1 MSRSSVEWYKQ
12 PHKVEANF
20 APMISLP
27 QPAQLINGVYTTVVQ
42 PFGIPPLPYG
52 SSASQPFKPIP
63 LTGKHAFLIIGIA
76 VEKHPNLTYL
86 LSLLDDLGDDDDNED
101 PSARSNVLPMHG
113 SSSNYN
119 MNTLLH
125 SNILESEYFR
135 ALYQL
140 KTYHE
145 VIDEIYR
152 SVQHVEAWQV
162 GTSRIPSTC
171 FCLLLKFMLMKLTFK
186 QMKGILETEDC
197 PYVRAVG
204 LLYLR
209 YTCPPKDLWKWYEPF
224 LEDGEEINPS
234 ADPSI
239 SMTIG
244 EYCIKLLTEMQY
256 YGTTLPRIPVPI
268 ERKMKVMLL
277 LLDEKKRR
285 RRTNQRSQD
294 LGLFCEGAKVRA
306 IYGDEEN
313 EPCWYD
319 AVIDSVDADRANKYW
334 VTFPE
339 YGNSECVDLGDMELL
354 PDKEKESAGDN
365 KDEKLHTRRSA
376 DRDNRE
382 RSNSRKRDRHD
393 RDDESSNTGRDR
405 SKDRDRRRDVKKS
418 SRDGDRG
425 RDRRDEK
432 SSRRKDSRSRS
443 RSEGRGGRDR
453 DRRGSSRDRKSD
465 RSGRDK
471 DRRDERSRGS
481 RSRSEA
487 RDDVKEV
494 QEESLMEKVMKLQRD
509 ASAAVGRNY
518 GNRPVSYKG
527 SLALKV
533 DRYTVRKKSQSPE
546 RRRGG
551 GGGGGGGVKRRSRS
565 RSPRNGGNG
574 HGNGTEK
581 SAMITT
587 EVSREQLDRMK
598 RLREQYGDASSR
610 L

>member
-1 MSRSSVEWYKQ
+1 
-12 PHKVEANF
+12 
-20 APMISLP
+20 
-27 QPAQLINGVYTTVVQ
+27 
-42 PFGIPPLPYG
+42 
-52 SSASQPFKPIP
+52 
-63 LTGKHAFLIIGIA
+63 
-76 VEKHPNLTYL
+76 
-86 LSLLDDLGDDDDNED
+86 
-101 PSARSNVLPMHG
+101 
-113 SSSNYN
+113 

-171 FCLLLKFMLMKLTFK
+171 FCLLLKFMLMKLTYK

-224 LEDGEEINPS
+224 LEDEEEINPS

-244 EYCIKLLTEMQY
+244 EYCIKLLTDMQY
-256 YGTTLPRIPVPI
+256 FGTTLPRIPVPI

-285 RRTNQRSQD
+285 RRTNQRPQE
-294 LGLFCEGAKVRA
+294 LGLFCEGAKIRA
-306 IYGDEEN
+306 IYGDDEN
-313 EPCWYD
+313 EPCWYE
-319 AVIDSVDADRANKYW
+319 AIIDSLDVDNTNKYW

-339 YGNSECVDLGDMELL
+339 YGNTECVDIGDMEII
-354 PDKEKESAGDN
+354 PDEKEKEKEKEKGEKDSSRNKNNNRDRSTSRSKDN
-365 KDEKLHTRRSA
+365 SRNNRDSGRDRNRDKSRDRSKGRDK
-376 DRDNRE
+376 DRDSRK
-382 RSNSRKRDRHD
+382 RSNSRERQ
-393 RDDESSNTGRDR
+393 RDR
-405 SKDRDRRRDVKKS
+405 SRDRDNDSNGRDKSSKSSKDTNNDRDRDRDRKDDKKS
-418 SRDGDRG
+418 
-425 RDRRDEK
+425 K
-432 SSRRKDSRSRS
+432 RKNSRSRS
-443 RSEGRGGRDR
+443 RSKGRDNRGESRSERDTDDRRGGGERGRDKRDNDRRDDRDSNRGRDR
-453 DRRGSSRDRKSD
+453 DRDRD
-465 RSGRDK
+465 
-471 DRRDERSRGS
+471 S
-481 RSRSEA
+481 RSRSQATDTKEI
-487 RDDVKEV
+487 KEV
-494 QEESLMEKVMKLQRD
+494 AHEETLMEKVMKLQRD

-518 GNRPVSYKG
+518 GNRPASYKG

-546 RRRGG
+546 RRRAGG
-551 GGGGGGGVKRRSRS
+551 GGGGGGKRLGRSRS
-565 RSPRNGGNG
+565 RSPGRSNGGSNRNNG
-574 HGNGTEK
+574 ERGGEE
-581 SAMITT
+581 SSMMRVEI
-587 EVSREQLDRMK
+587 SREQQDRMK

-610 L
+610 

>member
-1 MSRSSVEWYKQ
+1 
-12 PHKVEANF
+12 
-20 APMISLP
+20 
-27 QPAQLINGVYTTVVQ
+27 
-42 PFGIPPLPYG
+42 
-52 SSASQPFKPIP
+52 
-63 LTGKHAFLIIGIA
+63 
-76 VEKHPNLTYL
+76 
-86 LSLLDDLGDDDDNED
+86 
-101 PSARSNVLPMHG
+101 MHG

-171 FCLLLKFMLMKLTFK
+171 FCLLLKFMLMKLTYK

-209 YTCPPKDLWKWYEPF
+209 YTCPPKDLWKWYLPF
-224 LEDGEEINPS
+224 LEDEEEINPS
-234 ADPSI
+234 ADPSVT
-239 SMTIG
+239 MNIG

-256 YGTTLPRIPVPI
+256 FGTTLPRIPVPI

-277 LLDEKKRR
+277 LLDEKKKRR
-285 RRTNQRSQD
+285 KTNQRSLD

-319 AVIDSVDADRANKYW
+319 ALIDSIDPDTANKFW

-339 YGNSECVDLGDMELL
+339 YGNSECVDLGDMELIHDKA
-354 PDKEKESAGDN
+354 PEKEKIENGSHKEKDQGSKQSSRRSSERDRNGRDRSGSRRRDRHSRDRESEAEG
-365 KDEKLHTRRSA
+365 RRRGSSA
-376 DRDNRE
+376 DRDRG
-382 RSNSRKRDRHD
+382 RV
-393 RDDESSNTGRDR
+393 RDR
-405 SKDRDRRRDVKKS
+405 SRDRDGGKKKDDRSSRDRDRERKS
-418 SRDGDRG
+418 D
-425 RDRRDEK
+425 K
-432 SSRRKDSRSRS
+432 RRKDSRSRS
-443 RSEGRGGRDR
+443 RSRSRGRDR
-453 DRRGSSRDRKSD
+453 
-465 RSGRDK
+465 GRNEDSNGGRNNK
-471 DRRDERSRGS
+471 DRRDDRSKGS
-481 RSRSEA
+481 PAKSEA
-487 RDDVKEV
+487 GEEV
-494 QEESLMEKVMKLQRD
+494 HEESLMEKVMKLQRD

-546 RRRGG
+546 RRRGHG
-551 GGGGGGGVKRRSRS
+551 GGGGGGGRRVSRS
-565 RSPRNGGNG
+565 TSPKNRNGRGG
-574 HGNGTEK
+574 SIVE
-581 SAMITT
+581 SAMMKT

-598 RLREQYGDASSR
+598 RLREQYGDASAR
-610 L
+610 

>member
-1 MSRSSVEWYKQ
+1 MR
-12 PHKVEANF
+12 
-20 APMISLP
+20 
-27 QPAQLINGVYTTVVQ
+27 LINL
-42 PFGIPPLPYG
+42 FF
-52 SSASQPFKPIP
+52 A
-63 LTGKHAFLIIGIA
+63 
-76 VEKHPNLTYL
+76 
-86 LSLLDDLGDDDDNED
+86 GDDDDNED
-101 PSARSNVLPMHG
+101 PSSRTNVLPMHG

-171 FCLLLKFMLMKLTFK
+171 FCLLLKFMLMKLTYK

-209 YTCPPKDLWKWYEPF
+209 YTCPPKDLWKWYLPF
-224 LEDGEEINPS
+224 LEDEEEINPS
-234 ADPSI
+234 ADPSVT
-239 SMTIG
+239 MNIG

-256 YGTTLPRIPVPI
+256 FGTTLPRIPVPI

-277 LLDEKKRR
+277 LLDEKKKRR
-285 RRTNQRSQD
+285 HTNQRSLD
-294 LGLFCEGAKVRA
+294 LGLFCEGVKVRA
-306 IYGDEEN
+306 IYGDDEN

-319 AVIDSVDADRANKYW
+319 AVIDSVDPDNANKFW

-354 PDKEKESAGDN
+354 HGKTTEKEKIEKGTSRE
-365 KDEKLHTRRSA
+365 KDQSSKHSGRRSTER
-376 DRDNRE
+376 DRTDEDRNGSGRRE
-382 RSNSRKRDRHD
+382 RHNRDTDRETEGRRHD
-393 RDDESSNTGRDR
+393 S
-405 SKDRDRRRDVKKS
+405 SKDRDRGRVRER
-418 SRDGDRG
+418 SRDRDDGRKKDHRNS
-425 RDRRDEK
+425 RDRDRTRKADK
-432 SSRRKDSRSRS
+432 RRRDSRSRS
-443 RSEGRGGRDR
+443 RSRSRASDRGERDRDTSRAEDSRGGR
-453 DRRGSSRDRKSD
+453 GE
-465 RSGRDK
+465 K
-471 DRRDERSRGS
+471 DRRDDRSKGS
-481 RSRSEA
+481 PSRSEGGE
-487 RDDVKEV
+487 EV
-494 QEESLMEKVMKLQRD
+494 HEESLMEKVMKLQRD

-533 DRYTVRKKSQSPE
+533 DRYTVRKKSQSPD
-546 RRRGG
+546 RRRAGG
-551 GGGGGGGVKRRSRS
+551 GGSSGRRRSRS
-565 RSPRNGGNG
+565 RSPRNGNSNG
-574 HGNGTEK
+574 GSGAGE
-581 SAMITT
+581 SAMMKT

-598 RLREQYGDASSR
+598 RLREQYGDASAR
-610 L
+610 

>member
-1 MSRSSVEWYKQ
+1 
-12 PHKVEANF
+12 
-20 APMISLP
+20 
-27 QPAQLINGVYTTVVQ
+27 
-42 PFGIPPLPYG
+42 
-52 SSASQPFKPIP
+52 
-63 LTGKHAFLIIGIA
+63 
-76 VEKHPNLTYL
+76 
-86 LSLLDDLGDDDDNED
+86 
-101 PSARSNVLPMHG
+101 MHG

-171 FCLLLKFMLMKLTFK
+171 FCLLLKFMLMKLTYK

-224 LEDGEEINPS
+224 LEDEEEINPS
-234 ADPSI
+234 ADPSV

-244 EYCIKLLTEMQY
+244 EFCVKLLTEMQY
-256 YGTTLPRIPVPI
+256 FGTTLPRIPVPI

-294 LGLFCEGAKVRA
+294 LGLFCEGVKVRA

-319 AVIDSVDADRANKYW
+319 AVIDSVDKDNVHKYW

-354 PDKEKESAGDN
+354 AEKESEKERDDHEGS
-365 KDEKLHTRRSA
+365 KDRKHTRRSPERT
-376 DRDNRE
+376 RDNRD
-382 RSNSRKRDRHD
+382 RSNSQKRND
-393 RDDESSNTGRDR
+393 RDKERDNG
-405 SKDRDRRRDVKKS
+405 SRRRGS
-418 SRDGDRG
+418 SRDRERSRDRDGRKKDEKSRDHGRG
-425 RDRRDEK
+425 RDSTERMNSKRAY
-432 SSRRKDSRSRS
+432 SRSRS
-443 RSEGRGGRDR
+443 RSEGRGDRNR
-453 DRRGSSRDRKSD
+453 DRRGDSRDRNGDSRSERD
-465 RSGRDK
+465 RVEKDK
-471 DRRDERSRGS
+471 MDDRRRGS
-481 RSRSEA
+481 RSRSA
-487 RDDVKEV
+487 AKDDVKEV
-494 QEESLMEKVMKLQRD
+494 HEESLMEKVMKLQRD

-551 GGGGGGGVKRRSRS
+551 GGGSSRRRSRS
-565 RSPRNGGNG
+565 RSPRNGNGNGSNNGNG
-574 HGNGTEK
+574 HSNSNGKGE
-581 SAMITT
+581 SAMMKV
-587 EVSREQLDRMK
+587 EMSRDQLDRMK
-598 RLREQYGDASSR
+598 RLREQYGDASAR
-610 L
+610 